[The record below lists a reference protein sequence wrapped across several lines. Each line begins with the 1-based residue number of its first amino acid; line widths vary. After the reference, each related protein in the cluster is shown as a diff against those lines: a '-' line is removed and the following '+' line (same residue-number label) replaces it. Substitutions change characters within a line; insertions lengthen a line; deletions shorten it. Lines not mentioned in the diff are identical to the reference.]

1 MLPLSK
7 KAPQTVTGMLETTGR
22 VDHNFTKGCRI
33 CEVTWISAAGDRCW
47 FCGEVGVEWLVQY
60 RLPEGWTPPIDGVY
74 R

>member
-33 CEVTWISAAGDRCW
+33 CEVTWI
-47 FCGEVGVEWLVQY
+47 
-60 RLPEGWTPPIDGVY
+60 
-74 R
+74 